1 MHRGAVWGSWGILA
15 CLAGRGRDLGNN
27 LGHFRPVRVNITNGH
42 GHRVDARE
50 LSPSH
55 SNDLTSLS
63 MMTSHLPLTTFTFND
78 LPRTT
83 YPLPLTQGTALFPPY
98 IAPFHPT
105 FLSININIYPPTKPL
120 FHVLKNLKVI
130 IISYTHLA
138 KFNDCQ
144 SI

>member
-1 MHRGAVWGSWGILA
+1 MGQLRGSWGILA

-63 MMTSHLPLTTFTFND
+63 MMTSHLPITTFTFND
-78 LPRTT
+78 LPLTT
-83 YPLPLTQGTALFPPY
+83 YPLPLKQGTALFPPY

-105 FLSININIYPPTKPL
+105 FLSINIKIYPPTKPL
-120 FHVLKNLKVI
+120 FHVLKNLKII

-138 KFNDCQ
+138 QFNDCQ